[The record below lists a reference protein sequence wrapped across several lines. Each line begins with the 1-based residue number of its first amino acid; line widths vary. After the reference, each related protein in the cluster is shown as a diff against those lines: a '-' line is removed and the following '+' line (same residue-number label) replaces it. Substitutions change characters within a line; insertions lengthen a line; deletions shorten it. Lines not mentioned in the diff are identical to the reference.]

1 MNKRIKKK
9 RKQALYQTIISK
21 LSVTPANPDGVMVIQ
36 LDYSEF
42 SLDDFDNLGEIL
54 REINERG
61 IRTYALDSRYDLY
74 TLENKQELI
83 ALFEEQI
90 RILKEEK

>member
-21 LSVTPANPDGVMVIQ
+21 LSMTPVNPDGVMVIQ

-54 REINERG
+54 TEINERG

-90 RILKEEK
+90 RILKGE

>member
-9 RKQALYQTIISK
+9 RKEALYRTIISK
-21 LSVTPANPDGVMVIQ
+21 LSVTPINPDGVMVIQ

-54 REINERG
+54 TEINERG

-90 RILKEEK
+90 RILKGE